1 MDLFGREGLQ
11 QKMKKKILFVND
23 EMTMGGVARILNTFL
38 KMIDR
43 EKYEVDLLVLHKRG
57 ELLSEIPS
65 DINVISGSSFFSV
78 IDRPLKE
85 CKGKELFFKLRLL
98 FYMKTGLIKGKI
110 VKERKK
116 ILDKH
121 YDIEFS
127 AKEGFCTIFT
137 GYGDS
142 NRKINWVQ
150 VDYKESNYSSH
161 HMELVKDALKN
172 IDMNIACSNQVM
184 ESYKELFEV
193 SKICVIHN
201 LVDEDRIRNMS
212 LLPCDLKLD
221 DNGKI
226 NLITVARFHKQKGVD
241 RLIRIQAKLKDYY
254 NLIIIGDGSLK
265 DELYS
270 LAKELNCF
278 DDIKW
283 LGLKS
288 NPYPYVRECD
298 LFIMSSLYEGYPTM
312 TVESL
317 ISDTPVLTT
326 MVAGVSEQIDD
337 SNGWIVDNSEEA
349 LFNKLNELKDKK
361 EILINLKK
369 NLENYH
375 YDNKTILNKYYE
387 VLDETN

>member
-1 MDLFGREGLQ
+1 
-11 QKMKKKILFVND
+11 MKKKILFVND

-43 EKYEVDLLVLHKRG
+43 DKYEVDLLVLHKRG

-65 DINVISGSSFFSV
+65 DINVISGSDFFSV

-85 CKGKELFFKLRLL
+85 CKGKELFYKLRLL
-98 FYMKTGLIKGKI
+98 FYMKSGLIKNKI

-116 ILDKH
+116 ILNKH

-142 NRKINWVQ
+142 DKKINWVQ

-161 HMELVKDALKN
+161 HMELVKDALKH

-184 ESYKELFEV
+184 ESYKELFDV

-212 LLPCDLKLD
+212 LEPCDLKLE

-226 NLITVARFHKQKGVD
+226 NLITVARFHRQKAVD

-254 NLIIIGDGSLK
+254 NLIIIGDGGLK
-265 DELYS
+265 EELYS
-270 LAKELNCF
+270 LAKDLDCF

-298 LFIMSSLYEGYPTM
+298 LFVMSSLYEGYPTM

-317 ISDTPVLTT
+317 LSDTPVLTT
-326 MVAGVSEQIDD
+326 LVAGVSEQIND
-337 SNGWIVDNSEEA
+337 SNGWIVDNSEDS
-349 LFNKLNELKDKK
+349 LYIKLNELKDKK
-361 EILINLKK
+361 DVLIKLKK
-369 NLENYH
+369 DLENYH
-375 YDNKTILNKYYE
+375 YDNESILNSYYKIFE
-387 VLDETN
+387 GE

>member
-1 MDLFGREGLQ
+1 
-11 QKMKKKILFVND
+11 MKKKVLFVND

-43 EKYEVDLLVLHKRG
+43 DKYEVDLLVLHKRG

-65 DINVISGSSFFSV
+65 DINVISGSEFFSV

-85 CKGKELFFKLRLL
+85 CKGKELFYKLRLL
-98 FYMKTGLIKGKI
+98 FYMKTGLIKNKI

-142 NRKINWVQ
+142 NKKINWVQ
-150 VDYKESNYSSH
+150 VDYKESNYSAH
-161 HMELVKDALKN
+161 HMELVKDALKH
-172 IDMNIACSNQVM
+172 IDMNIACSKQVM
-184 ESYKELFEV
+184 DSYKELFNV

-201 LVDEDRIRNMS
+201 LVDEERIRNMS
-212 LLPCDLKLD
+212 LEPCDLKLK

-226 NLITVARFHKQKGVD
+226 NLITVARFHRQKAVD
-241 RLIRIQAKLKDYY
+241 RLIRIQAKLKEYY
-254 NLIIIGDGSLK
+254 NLIIIGDGGLK
-265 DELYS
+265 EELYS
-270 LAKELNCF
+270 LAKELDCF

-298 LFIMSSLYEGYPTM
+298 LFVMSSLYEGYPTM
-312 TVESL
+312 TIESL
-317 ISDTPVLTT
+317 LSDTPVLTT
-326 MVAGVSEQIDD
+326 LVAGVSEQIDD
-337 SNGWIVDNSEEA
+337 SNGWIVENSEEG
-349 LFNKLNELKDKK
+349 LYKKLDELKDKK
-361 EILINLKK
+361 DILIKLKK
-369 NLENYH
+369 DLNNYH
-375 YDNKTILNKYYE
+375 YDNESILNSYYKIFE
-387 VLDETN
+387 GEQK